1 MSRWLGTLFHL
12 TPVVAAASAA
22 SIVGLVMTRE
32 VIDVESMA
40 SSSNDLGNYLQTVGG
55 IYAVLLAFVVY
66 VVWGQFNEARGY
78 VEREAAALVDL
89 HRIASGLASA
99 PQKQIQDGLTEYLD
113 AILADEWIAMAKN
126 DEATIERVG
135 QRFDRVWLAI
145 HRYRP
150 TDECEQTI
158 YGEVIARYNDLAD
171 LRTSRLTSARFRIPM
186 NMRIL
191 LYAGA
196 LIVVG
201 SIYLI
206 WIPKWWVHATVTG
219 ALGGA
224 IAHIL
229 YLIADLDNP
238 FDGQFQV
245 DKAAYL
251 RARRSFERN
260 KHLLDDAACA

>member
-1 MSRWLGTLFHL
+1 MPRWLRTLLHL
-12 TPVVAAASAA
+12 TPIVAAASAA
-22 SIVGLVMTRE
+22 SVVGLMVARE
-32 VIDVESMA
+32 VLDLEAFA

-66 VVWGQFNEARGY
+66 VVWGQFNEARTF

-89 HRIASGLASA
+89 HRIASGLANG
-99 PQKQIQDGLTEYLD
+99 PQKQIQDGLIDYLE
-113 AILADEWIAMAKN
+113 AILADEWDAMAKN

-135 QRFDRVWLAI
+135 LRLDRVWLAI

-150 TDECEQTI
+150 ADDCEQTI
-158 YGEVIARYNDLAD
+158 FGEVLARYNDLAD

-196 LIVVG
+196 VIVVG
-201 SIYLI
+201 SMYLI
-206 WIPKWWVHATVTG
+206 WIPKLWVHATVTG

-229 YLIADLDNP
+229 YLISDLDNP

-245 DKAAYL
+245 DKAAYQ

-260 KHLLDDAACA
+260 KNLLDDAACA

>member
-1 MSRWLGTLFHL
+1 MPRWFRTLLHL
-12 TPVVAAASAA
+12 TPIVSLVSLVSVGGLLVFRAFAPLADLHAAS
-22 SIVGLVMTRE
+22 SE
-32 VIDVESMA
+32 
-40 SSSNDLGNYLQTVGG
+40 LGNYLQTVGG

-66 VVWGQFNEARGY
+66 VVWGQFNEARSY

-89 HRIASGLASA
+89 HRIASGLAA
-99 PQKQIQDGLTEYLD
+99 GPQKQIQDGLTEYLD
-113 AILADEWIAMAKN
+113 AILADEWSAMAKN
-126 DEATIERVG
+126 DETTIERVG
-135 QRFDRVWLAI
+135 QRLDRVWLAI

-150 TDECEQTI
+150 TDVCEQTI
-158 YGEVIARYNDLAD
+158 YGEVLARYNDLAD

-196 LIVVG
+196 LIVVA
-201 SIYLI
+201 SMYLI

-245 DKAAYL
+245 DKAAYV
-251 RARRSFERN
+251 RARRSFDRN
-260 KHLLDDAACA
+260 KNLLDDAACA